1 MAPKDID
8 FFCQMSLLFRSP
20 FSIFLMGLFMN
31 FNWALI
37 DLQKKAHWAKNLT
50 QPQPEKLHIRFPM
63 NQRQRFSFSLYQ
75 THVKLLGFDLNS
87 LNQNSSSDSVSFS
100 RKGYAVSCTEIVG
113 VVVFRDL
120 KPNRFLKFSVDD
132 GTACVGC
139 ILWLNHLTSSYFA
152 SRHHPDVRILAD
164 MATHFAAQIRVGIV
178 VRVRGKLSSY
188 RGMVQITVSDVVVE
202 DDPNAEILHWL
213 DSMRLAMKCYDLS
226 PIPT

>member
-1 MAPKDID
+1 
-8 FFCQMSLLFRSP
+8 
-20 FSIFLMGLFMN
+20 
-31 FNWALI
+31 
-37 DLQKKAHWAKNLT
+37 
-50 QPQPEKLHIRFPM
+50 M

-132 GTACVGC
+132 
-139 ILWLNHLTSSYFA
+139 
-152 SRHHPDVRILAD
+152 DVRILAD